1 MENGV
6 CKKVVAAMSLW
17 RLAMRHYNDWIGL
30 AEISEQ
36 PYRTHVPVLLQLAQ
50 SLRPRRIA
58 EFGMGHFSTSIFLD
72 RMLFPSVEQLSSFE
86 DDPEWFSTIE
96 HKHSRDARFDAHL
109 VLTPMW
115 KAAMRLRALD
125 YDLVLVD
132 DSKRAG
138 DRVRTLLALRL
149 AKGVTKGPVVV
160 VHDVDQP
167 RYRAATLLFPNRAYY
182 NELSPQ
188 TGVLCRKRC
197 TNNQESS

>member
-1 MENGV
+1 MGDGAL
-6 CKKVVAAMSLW
+6 KRVVAAMSLR
-17 RLAMRHYNDWIGL
+17 RLARRYYNDWIGL

-36 PYRTHVPVLLQLAQ
+36 PYSTHVPVLLQLAQ
-50 SLRPRRIA
+50 SLKPRRIA

-72 RMLFPSVEQLSSFE
+72 RMLFPSVEQLTSFE

-115 KAAMRLRALD
+115 KAARRLRASD

-149 AKGVTKGPVVV
+149 ARGVTKGPVVV

-167 RYRAATLLFPNRAYY
+167 RYRAATFLFPDRSYC

-188 TGVLCRKRC
+188 TGVLCQKRS
-197 TNNQESS
+197 TNN